1 MAAVDRAKA
10 RHALEPG
17 YYVKSIRNPSAPV
30 STVTP
35 DFPSVITTRNELA
48 QPPDVGVVD
57 GLRLKLGED
66 SLQGH
71 T

>member
-1 MAAVDRAKA
+1 MASIDLAKA

-17 YYVKSIRNPSAPV
+17 YYVKSIGNPSAPV

-35 DFPSVITTRNELA
+35 NVPGVIATRYELA
-48 QPPDVGVVD
+48 EPLDIGVID
-57 GLRLKLGED
+57 GLRPELGED
-66 SLQGH
+66 SLQGD